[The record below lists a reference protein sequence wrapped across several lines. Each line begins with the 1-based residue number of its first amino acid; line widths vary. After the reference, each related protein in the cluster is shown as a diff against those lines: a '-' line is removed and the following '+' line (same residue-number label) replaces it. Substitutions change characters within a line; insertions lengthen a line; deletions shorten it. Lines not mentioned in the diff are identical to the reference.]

1 MAKIFTIVTIV
12 LTFLAALVG
21 VINRVKL
28 VETKATLEAT
38 QSEGDKTKKTLEEV
52 NAKLAESQKSVAE
65 WTAKTEATQAEVN
78 KLKSEVESKE
88 SESVDA
94 KGKLMAANVEI
105 ESLKS
110 KVESVTKLKDDIT
123 QKFTDLQNE
132 PVQQQLNEARS
143 AVEEQKT
150 INAQLTANVDKSKL
164 RIKEL
169 EDQLAQKKRLEK
181 IGELTGRV
189 LAVNEAWNFVVLN
202 IGDKDGISSN
212 SELLVKRG
220 NTRIGRIRITSVE
233 PASSIA
239 DIIPGSLIGGLNIQ
253 PGDYVV
259 SDYVTN

>member
-1 MAKIFTIVTIV
+1 MAKILTIVTI
-12 LTFLAALVG
+12 FLATVAALVG
-21 VINRVKL
+21 FINRIKL
-28 VETKATLEAT
+28 VETKETLATT
-38 QSEGDKTKKTLEEV
+38 QAERDTTKKTLEETNV
-52 NAKLAESQKSVAE
+52 KLAQSQQSVSD
-65 WTAKTEATQAEVN
+65 WTAKTEAAQAEVN
-78 KLKSEVESKE
+78 KLKSDIETKE
-88 SESVDA
+88 SETADA

-110 KVESVTKLKDDIT
+110 KVDSTTKLKDDIM

-132 PVQQQLNEARS
+132 PVQQQLTEART
-143 AVEEQKT
+143 AIEEQKT
-150 INAQLTANVDKSKL
+150 INTELTANIDKSKL
-164 RIKEL
+164 RIKDL
-169 EDQLAQKKRLEK
+169 EEQLAQKKRLEK
-181 IGELTGRV
+181 IGALSGRV